1 MPRDFDIGDDGD
13 LLIAN
18 SDVVIVEDAE
28 QVALAVRVAI
38 NMFRGEWFLNTAA
51 GVPYYQN
58 VLGKKVVATTAE
70 FDSVIRAA
78 ILGVEG
84 VNRIVAYESSFN
96 DSTRQYTV
104 AFTADTIYGPI
115 DYEGVL
121 P

>member
-1 MPRDFDIGDDGD
+1 MARDWDIGADGD
-13 LLIAN
+13 LLVAN
-18 SDVVIVEDAE
+18 ADVVIVEDAN
-28 QVALAVRVAI
+28 QVALAVQVAI
-38 NMFRGEWFLNTAA
+38 NTFRGEWFLNTEA

-78 ILGVEG
+78 VLGVEG
-84 VNRIVAYESSFN
+84 VNRIVAYESSF
-96 DSTRQYTV
+96 DDRSRQYTV